1 MSARERTFGAAQ
13 RLISTTDSQ
22 GRITHVN
29 NHFADIAGYSSEEM
43 IGRAHNL
50 VRHADTPKVAFK
62 ELWEHLKQGR
72 AWMGMVKNR
81 SKNGDHYWVNAY
93 VTPICEEGVVTG
105 YQSVRV
111 KPLAHHKRRA
121 KRLYGLLTNAGKR
134 PEKVLKKPLLGMA
147 EKLVLGHLLGVL
159 PLLVTSLWLNSSGLD
174 FSSLSAR
181 GGWPPVLAALSGIA
195 LTYVLAKMFQRPY
208 QVAADETRSLFDS
221 AVARQVYCGRQDE
234 LGQLQLTIQVLRAE
248 ICTILTRVGESA
260 EQAGEVA
267 TNTSAAVVQ
276 TNQAV
281 HRQGVELE
289 SVSSAMHQ
297 MQIAVE
303 EVARNAALTADA
315 TQLADDQ
322 VASGGAVVEQTV
334 VAIGRLATEID
345 QATSVVSQLKVD
357 SEAIGSVIEVIRG
370 IADQTNLLALN
381 AAIEAARA
389 GEQGRGFAVVADEVR
404 TLASQTQAS
413 TQQIQAIIERL
424 QASTA
429 EAVSAMESGQQQAQ
443 TSVEQAAMAGS
454 SLQVIG
460 SAVTTIKDMSVQ
472 IATAAEQQSVVADEI
487 NRNISSITQVAS
499 ETAEAS
505 QSTAQ
510 STTTLLQQVKGMKS
524 MIEQFERT

>member
-1 MSARERTFGAAQ
+1 MSVCERTFGATQ
-13 RLISTTDSQ
+13 RLISTTDTQ

-29 NHFADIAGYSSEEM
+29 NHFAEIAGYSSEEM

-50 VRHADTPKVAFK
+50 VRHRETPKAAFK

-81 SKNGDHYWVNAY
+81 SKNGDYYWVNAY

-111 KPLAHHKRRA
+111 KPQAQQKHRA
-121 KRLYGLLTNAGKR
+121 QRLYALLIKAGR
-134 PEKVLKKPLLGMA
+134 QPERLLKAPLLGMA
-147 EKLVLGHLLGVL
+147 EKLVLGHLLGML
-159 PLLVTSLWLNSSGLD
+159 PLLLTSLWLNRSDLQV
-174 FSSLSAR
+174 FSFSASDV
-181 GGWPPVLAALSGIA
+181 WPLVLAVLSGTV
-195 LTYVLAKMFQRPY
+195 LTYCLAKMFQRPY
-208 QVAADETRSLFDS
+208 RIAADETRSLFDS

-234 LGQLQLTIQVLRAE
+234 LGQLQLAIQVLQAE
-248 ICTILTRVGESA
+248 IYTILTRVGESA

-267 TNTSAAVVQ
+267 ASTSAAVEQ

-281 HRQGVELE
+281 HRQGVELD

-297 MQIAVE
+297 MRMTVE
-303 EVARNAALTADA
+303 EVARNTAQTADA

-322 VASGGAVVEQTV
+322 VVSGGAVVEQTV
-334 VAIGRLATEID
+334 IAIEKLATEID
-345 QATSVVSQLKVD
+345 QAASVIGQLKVD

-429 EAVSAMESGQQQAQ
+429 EAVNAMESGQQQAQ
-443 TSVEQAAMAGS
+443 CSVEQAGLAGQ
-454 SLQVIG
+454 SLRSIG
-460 SAVTTIKDMSVQ
+460 SAVATIKGMSLQ
-472 IATAAEQQSVVADEI
+472 IATASEQQSVVAEEI

-505 QSTAQ
+505 QNTAQ
-510 STTTLLQQVKGMKS
+510 STTVLLQQVKGMRA
-524 MIEQFERT
+524 MVQQFER